1 MTIGFNSTQNQS
13 VSSRFAAAG
22 YTFTPQNK
30 DWDGDG
36 KVSRKEFKMPTLPG
50 TTQGSLTPA
59 DFSAAPSLD
68 QTFDAYD
75 RNKDGYIDVT
85 EEKAGPMFSQHYG
98 QSDRFSSNWADSM
111 TTQQALA
118 YFNKVDT
125 DNAAVLKRW
134 GISL

>member
-1 MTIGFNSTQNQS
+1 MTIGLDSAQNQS

-30 DWDGDG
+30 DRDGDG
-36 KVSRKEFKMPTLPG
+36 KVSRQEFKMPTLPG
-50 TTQGSLTPA
+50 TTQASITPA

-75 RNKDGYIDVT
+75 RNKDGFIDT
-85 EEKAGPMFSQHYG
+85 NEEKSGPMFSQHYG
-98 QSDRFSSNWADSM
+98 NTDRFSNNWADSM

-118 YFNKVDT
+118 YFNRVDA
-125 DNAAVLKRW
+125 DNAAVLKQW